1 MTAKDLGY
9 NIRRAR
15 ITRGLTQKE
24 LADRLYLAP
33 QTVSKWER
41 GSSVPDALL
50 VDEIART
57 LGVDPASLF
66 ESREMGEWPLI
77 AIDGGGTKTEFVLFT
92 PAGEVLARVVKGGSN
107 PNSVGQEGATRVL
120 KSGIDELL
128 GGTGQIGG
136 IFAGVAGCGAP
147 EAERLVREFLKK
159 QYPAYKSQ
167 VASDIHNIIGLTE
180 HSSRCIAAIVGTGSA
195 VFGWDGS
202 ELHRVGGWGYLLD
215 KAGSGYDMG
224 RDAIA
229 YTLECESGVLPYTPL
244 ARLVEE
250 RAGGVLS
257 ARLSE
262 IYGGG
267 TGPIAA
273 YSREVFRA
281 LELGDGAAR
290 AIVLRGADRLAE
302 LINHVHK
309 TYEVGDVAVVSG
321 GIAINEPALGD
332 MIRERLDGGIELVI
346 TPTPPIFGA
355 MRKASELYCGGA
367 EYGGFLA
374 EFRKSYKKFNDRE

>member
-50 VDEIART
+50 LDEIART
-57 LGVDPASLF
+57 LGVDPATLF
-66 ESREMGEWPLI
+66 ESREKDEWPLI
-77 AIDGGGTKTEFVLFT
+77 AIDGGGTKTELVLFT
-92 PAGEVLARVVKGGSN
+92 PTGEVLARVVGGGSN
-107 PNSVGQEGATRVL
+107 PNSVGVDGATRVL
-120 KSGIDELL
+120 KNGIDELL

-147 EAERLVREFLKK
+147 EAERAVREFLKK
-159 QYPAYKSQ
+159 QYPAYRSR
-167 VASDIHNIIGLTE
+167 VASDIHNIIGLTK
-180 HSSRCIAAIVGTGSA
+180 HSDRCIAAIVGTGSA
-195 VFGWDGS
+195 VFGWDGVT
-202 ELHRVGGWGYLLD
+202 LHRVGGWGYLLD
-215 KAGSGYDMG
+215 RAGSGYDIG

-229 YTLECESGVLPYTPL
+229 YALECESGVLPYTTL
-244 ARLVEE
+244 AQLIEE

-257 ARLSE
+257 SRLSE

-281 LELGDGAAR
+281 MELGDAVAR
-290 AIVLRGADRLAE
+290 AIVERTADRLAE

-309 TYEVGDVAVVSG
+309 TYDVGDVAVVSG
-321 GIAINEPALGD
+321 GIAINEQALGE
-332 MIRERLDGGIELVI
+332 MIRERLDAGIELVI
-346 TPTPPIFGA
+346 TSTPPIFGA
-355 MRKASELYCGGA
+355 MRRCAELYAGGCDYDA
-367 EYGGFLA
+367 FLS
-374 EFRKSYKKFNDRE
+374 EFEESYKKFNV